1 MLLASALEVNSKHE
15 ETGDDAQL
23 DNQCSLEEIASHLL
37 LAFGKIGVG
46 TVGCTVTVQGLY
58 NAGDCSKGCQNTA
71 GVDW

>member
-23 DNQCSLEEIASHLL
+23 DNQGSLEEIASHLS
-37 LAFGKIGVG
+37 LAFGEICVGAIGG
-46 TVGCTVTVQGLY
+46 AVTVQGLY